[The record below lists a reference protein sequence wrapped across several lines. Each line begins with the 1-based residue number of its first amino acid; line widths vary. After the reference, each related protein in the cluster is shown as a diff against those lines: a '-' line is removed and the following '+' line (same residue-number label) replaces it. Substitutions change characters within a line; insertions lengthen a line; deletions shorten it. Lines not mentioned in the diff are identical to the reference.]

1 MLNVEDHMNLRNF
14 LTAIKEAIPR
24 KSRDTHSRP
33 PRVIEAGDF
42 MIDLERFKASVR
54 GRDLRLTAAEFDLLI
69 FLVGHR
75 RKVVTPR
82 TLLVTRW
89 APRDV
94 HQEDFLPVLQ
104 SLRRKLEAEIPTQHY
119 LRTEP
124 WLLCRFEPS
133 AP

>member
-1 MLNVEDHMNLRNF
+1 MSLRDF
-14 LTAIKEAIPR
+14 LTAIKEATPARSRSTESHQPR
-24 KSRDTHSRP
+24 I
-33 PRVIEAGDF
+33 IEAGDF
-42 MIDLERFKASVR
+42 VIDLERFTASVR
-54 GRDLRLTAAEFDLLI
+54 GHDLRLTAAEFDLLV
-69 FLVGHR
+69 FLMGHR

-89 APRDV
+89 TPRDV

-104 SLRRKLEAEIPTQHY
+104 SLRRKLEEEIPTQHY

>member
-1 MLNVEDHMNLRNF
+1 MNLRQF
-14 LTAIKEAIPR
+14 LTAIKEAKPQ
-24 KSRDTHSRP
+24 KSRGAQSYRP
-33 PRVIEAGDF
+33 RIVETGDVV
-42 MIDLERFKASVR
+42 IDLERLTASVR
-54 GRDLRLTAAEFDLLI
+54 GHDRRLSEAEFDLLI

-89 APRDV
+89 TPREA
-94 HQEDFLPVLQ
+94 HREDFLPVLRL
-104 SLRRKLEAEIPTQHY
+104 LRRKLEAEIPAQHY

-124 WLLCRFEPS
+124 WILCRFEPS

>member
-1 MLNVEDHMNLRNF
+1 MLNVEDHMSLRHF
-14 LTAIKEAIPR
+14 LTAIKEATPR
-24 KSRDTHSRP
+24 KSRSAESRR

-42 MIDLERFKASVR
+42 MIDLERFTASVR
-54 GRDLRLTAAEFDLLI
+54 GHDLRLTAAEFELLV

-89 APRDV
+89 TPREV

-133 AP
+133 AT

>member
-1 MLNVEDHMNLRNF
+1 MLNVEDHMNLRHF
-14 LTAIKEAIPR
+14 LTAIKEATPR
-24 KSRDTHSRP
+24 KSRGTESQQ

-42 MIDLERFKASVR
+42 VIDLERLTASVR
-54 GRDLRLTAAEFDLLI
+54 GRDLRLSAAEFDLLV

-89 APRDV
+89 TPREV

-104 SLRRKLEAEIPTQHY
+104 SLRKKLEAEIPTQHY

-133 AP
+133 AT

>member
-1 MLNVEDHMNLRNF
+1 MLNLEDDMSLRHF
-14 LTAIKEAIPR
+14 LTAINEAIPR
-24 KSRDTHSRP
+24 KSRDTHSR
-33 PRVIEAGDF
+33 RVIEAGDF
-42 MIDLERFKASVR
+42 VIDLKRFTASVR
-54 GRDLRLTAAEFDLLI
+54 GHDLRLTAAEFELLV

-89 APRDV
+89 TPREV